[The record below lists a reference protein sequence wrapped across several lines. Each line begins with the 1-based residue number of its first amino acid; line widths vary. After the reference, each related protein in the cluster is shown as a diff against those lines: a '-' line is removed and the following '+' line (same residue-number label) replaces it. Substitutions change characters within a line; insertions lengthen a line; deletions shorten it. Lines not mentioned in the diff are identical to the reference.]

1 MRTKRRSG
9 PVVEATVGYAA
20 GSRGNGVAY
29 AQLTGAGVEA
39 LYRVPFSVGV
49 PPPFSDRAID
59 YAALTAVSHALCKR
73 GFREVRFLLG
83 DPELAQEIASGADVG
98 ETLVL
103 PYVRLRC
110 SLNSFAMFD
119 VGEGTADDLTQRA
132 RAEVALNVAA

>member
-1 MRTKRRSG
+1 MRTRRRSG

-29 AQLTGAGVEA
+29 AQLTGGVEA
-39 LYRVPFSVGV
+39 LYRVPFRVGV
-49 PPPFSDRAID
+49 PSPFPDRAIG

-73 GFREVRFLLG
+73 GFRDVRFLLG
-83 DPELAQEIASGADVG
+83 DSQLAREIASGADVG

-110 SLNSFAMFD
+110 SLNSLAAFD
-119 VGEGTADDLTQRA
+119 VGEGAADDLTQRA